1 MLGRINFFATPYKDV
16 AYPSEEVTTMLLDTF
31 LDTVYVPLKL
41 RGRSPESVR
50 LLRHAIRQFSLFLGR
65 PATLDD
71 FDDLTVS
78 RFLAARSVKL
88 SPNSVAR
95 ERSGLLA
102 LWNLAQARALVRLR
116 PLVAP
121 ELIPDRTPRAFTAD
135 ELGRLWESCGQVRG
149 YVGPVVAGIWFKALL
164 GVLFYSGERIT
175 AVLRV
180 GRDRWQRP
188 WLSIPAEARK
198 GSRKPATYQLPDDV
212 ADLVDQVA
220 AHDQQQLFFWPAC
233 DTALR
238 TRWKRITKRAGLGDG
253 PEVQFHALRRS
264 FASHLDAGG
273 GNAREALQ
281 HSSEKVTRRYLDPRI
296 TQAGRPAPW
305 QLLPRIWP
313 RPANGPSDAGAA

>member
-1 MLGRINFFATPYKDV
+1 
-16 AYPSEEVTTMLLDTF
+16 MLLDTF

-50 LLRHAIRQFSLFLGR
+50 LLRHAINQFSKHLGR
-65 PATLDD
+65 PAVLED
-71 FDDLTVS
+71 FDDLAVS
-78 RFLAARSVKL
+78 QFLAARSAKL

-102 LWNLAQARALVRLR
+102 LWNLAQARGLVRLR

-121 ELIPDRTPRAFTAD
+121 ELIPERTPRAFTEA
-135 ELGRLWESCGQVRG
+135 ELGRLWASCGQVRG
-149 YVGPVVAGIWFKALL
+149 YVGPIPAGIWFQALL

-180 GRDRWQRP
+180 EKTGWGRP
-188 WLSIPAEARK
+188 WLAVPAEARK
-198 GSRKPATYQLPDDV
+198 GSRKPATYALPDHV
-212 ADLVDQVA
+212 ADLVDQVSR
-220 AHDQQQLFFWPAC
+220 HDGPGLFLWPAT

-238 TRWKRITKRAGLGDG
+238 ERWKVITRRAGLGDG

-264 FASHLDAGG
+264 FASWLAAAGG
-273 GNAREALQ
+273 DPRQALG

-296 TQAGRPAPW
+296 TEAGRPAPW

-313 RPANGPSDAGAA
+313 GDLEPPVDAGAA

>member
-1 MLGRINFFATPYKDV
+1 
-16 AYPSEEVTTMLLDTF
+16 MLLTTF

-50 LLRHAIRQFSLFLGR
+50 LLRHAIRQFSLHLGR
-65 PATLDD
+65 DATLRD

-78 RFLAARSVKL
+78 QFLTARASKL

-121 ELIPDRTPRAFTAD
+121 ELIPEQTPRAFTAD
-135 ELGRLWESCGQVRG
+135 ELSRLWASCGQVRG
-149 YVGPVVAGIWFKALL
+149 YVGPIPAPVWFQALL
-164 GVLFYSGERIT
+164 GVLFYTGERIT
-175 AVLRV
+175 ALLRAEKAN
-180 GRDRWQRP
+180 WSRP
-188 WLSIPAEARK
+188 WLAIPAEARK
-198 GSRKPATYQLPDDV
+198 GSRKPATYALPDHV
-212 ADLVDQVA
+212 ADLVDQVSK
-220 AHDQQQLFFWPAC
+220 HDQPVLFFWPAC

-238 TRWKRITKRAGLGDG
+238 ERWKVITRRAGLGDG

-264 FASHLDAGG
+264 FASHLSAAG

-296 TQAGRPAPW
+296 TQAGQPAPW

-313 RPANGPSDAGAA
+313 GDLEPPPGAVDAGAA

>member
-1 MLGRINFFATPYKDV
+1 
-16 AYPSEEVTTMLLDTF
+16 MLLDTF

-50 LLRHAIRQFSLFLGR
+50 LLRHAINQFSLHLGR
-65 PATLDD
+65 PAVLDD

-78 RFLAARSVKL
+78 QFLAARAARL

-102 LWNLAQARALVRLR
+102 VWNLAQARGLVRLR

-121 ELIPDRTPRAFTAD
+121 ELIPERTPRAFTEA
-135 ELGRLWESCGQVRG
+135 ELGRLWASCGQVRG
-149 YVGPVVAGIWFKALL
+149 YVGPVKAGVWFQALL

-180 GRDRWQRP
+180 QKTGWSRP
-188 WLSIPAEARK
+188 WLAVPAEARK
-198 GSRKPATYQLPDDV
+198 GSRKPATYALPDHV
-212 ADLVDQVA
+212 ADLVDQVSR
-220 AHDQQQLFFWPAC
+220 HDEPVLFFWPAS

-238 TRWKRITKRAGLGDG
+238 ERWKVITRRAGLGDG

-264 FASHLDAGG
+264 FASWLAAAGG
-273 GNAREALQ
+273 DARAALG

-296 TQAGRPAPW
+296 TEAGRPAPW

-313 RPANGPSDAGAA
+313 GDLEPPVDAGAA

>member
-1 MLGRINFFATPYKDV
+1 
-16 AYPSEEVTTMLLDTF
+16 MLLTTF

-50 LLRHAIRQFSLFLGR
+50 LLRHAIRQFSLHLGR
-65 PATLDD
+65 DATLED

-78 RFLAARSVKL
+78 QFLAVRAARL

-102 LWNLAQARALVRLR
+102 LWNLAQARGLVRLR

-121 ELIPDRTPRAFTAD
+121 ELIPERTPRAFTAD
-135 ELGRLWESCGQVRG
+135 ELGRLWTSCGQVRG
-149 YVGPVVAGIWFKALL
+149 YVGPVRASVWFQALL

-180 GRDRWQRP
+180 QKTGWSRP
-188 WLSIPAEARK
+188 WLAVPAEARK
-198 GSRKPATYQLPDDV
+198 GSRKPATYPLPDHV
-212 ADLVDQVA
+212 ADLVDQVSK
-220 AHDQQQLFFWPAC
+220 HDEPVLFYWPAS

-238 TRWKRITKRAGLGDG
+238 ERWRVITRRAGLGDG

-264 FASHLDAGG
+264 FASHLSAAGG
-273 GNAREALQ
+273 DAREALQ

-296 TQAGRPAPW
+296 TQAGQPAPW

-313 RPANGPSDAGAA
+313 GDLEPPPGAAGAA

>member
-1 MLGRINFFATPYKDV
+1 MM
-16 AYPSEEVTTMLLDTF
+16 SLDTF

-50 LLRHAIRQFSLFLGR
+50 LLRHAIRQFSLHLER

-71 FDDLTVS
+71 FDDLVVS
-78 RFLAARSVKL
+78 RFLAARAARL

-121 ELIPDRTPRAFTAD
+121 ELIPEKTPRAFTAD
-135 ELGRLWESCGQVRG
+135 ELARLWASCGVVRG
-149 YVGPVVAGIWFKALL
+149 WVGPIPARVWFQALL

-180 GRDRWQRP
+180 ERSGWSRP
-188 WLSIPAEARK
+188 WLAVPATARK
-198 GSRKPATYQLPDDV
+198 GSRKPAAYQLPDHV
-212 ADLVDQVA
+212 ADLVDQVSR
-220 AHDQQQLFFWPAC
+220 HDQPALFFWPAS

-238 TRWKRITKRAGLGDG
+238 ERWKVITRRAGLGEG

-264 FASHLDAGG
+264 FASHLTAAGG
-273 GNAREALQ
+273 SAREALQ

-296 TQAGRPAPW
+296 TQAGQPAPW

-313 RPANGPSDAGAA
+313 GDIEPPPGAAGAA

>member
-1 MLGRINFFATPYKDV
+1 
-16 AYPSEEVTTMLLDTF
+16 MLLETF

-50 LLRHAIRQFSLFLGR
+50 LLRHAIRQFSRHLGR
-65 PATLDD
+65 PAALDD
-71 FDDLTVS
+71 FDDLVVS
-78 RFLAARSVKL
+78 QFLAARAARL

-102 LWNLAQARALVRLR
+102 LWNLAQARGLIRLR

-121 ELIPDRTPRAFTAD
+121 ELIPEQTPRAFTAD
-135 ELGRLWESCGQVRG
+135 ELARLWTSCGQVRG
-149 YVGPVVAGIWFKALL
+149 YVGPVRAGIWFEALL

-180 GRDRWQRP
+180 QKANWTRP
-188 WLSIPAEARK
+188 WLAVPAEARK
-198 GSRKPATYQLPDDV
+198 GSRKPATYQLPEHV
-212 ADLVDQVA
+212 ADLVDQVS
-220 AHDQQQLFFWPAC
+220 AHDQPVLFFWPAS

-238 TRWKRITKRAGLGDG
+238 ERWRVITRRAGLGDG

-264 FASHLDAGG
+264 FASHLSAAGG
-273 GNAREALQ
+273 DAREALQ
-281 HSSEKVTRRYLDPRI
+281 HSSEKVTKRYLDPRI
-296 TQAGRPAPW
+296 TQAGQPAPW

-313 RPANGPSDAGAA
+313 GDLEPPPGAVDAGAA

>member
-1 MLGRINFFATPYKDV
+1 
-16 AYPSEEVTTMLLDTF
+16 MLLTTF
-31 LDTVYVPLKL
+31 LNSVYVPLKL

-50 LLRHAIRQFSLFLGR
+50 LLRHAIRQFSLHLGR
-65 PATLDD
+65 DATLED

-78 RFLAARSVKL
+78 QFLAVRASKL

-102 LWNLAQARALVRLR
+102 LWNLAQARGLLRLR

-121 ELIPDRTPRAFTAD
+121 ELIPEQTPRAFTAD
-135 ELGRLWESCGQVRG
+135 ELGRLWTSCGQVRG
-149 YVGPVVAGIWFKALL
+149 WVGPVPAPVWFQALL

-180 GRDRWQRP
+180 EKEAWQRP
-188 WLSIPAEARK
+188 WLAVPAEARK
-198 GSRKPATYQLPDDV
+198 GSRKPATYQLPDHV
-212 ADLVDQVA
+212 ADLIDQVSR
-220 AHDQQQLFFWPAC
+220 HDQPQLFFWPAS

-238 TRWKRITKRAGLGDG
+238 ERWKVITRRAGLGDG

-264 FASHLDAGG
+264 FASHVQAAGG
-273 GNAREALQ
+273 SARDALG

-296 TQAGRPAPW
+296 TQAGQPAPW
-305 QLLPRIWP
+305 QLLPRIWVADE
-313 RPANGPSDAGAA
+313 PAA

>member
-1 MLGRINFFATPYKDV
+1 
-16 AYPSEEVTTMLLDTF
+16 MLLTTF

-50 LLRHAIRQFSLFLGR
+50 LLRHAIRQFSLHLGR
-65 PATLDD
+65 DATLED

-78 RFLAARSVKL
+78 QFLAVRAAKL

-102 LWNLAQARALVRLR
+102 LWNLAQARGLLRLR

-121 ELIPDRTPRAFTAD
+121 ELIPEQTPRAFTAD
-135 ELGRLWESCGQVRG
+135 ELGRLWTSCGQVRG
-149 YVGPVVAGIWFKALL
+149 WVGPVPAPVWFQALL

-180 GRDRWQRP
+180 EKAGWQRP
-188 WLSIPAEARK
+188 WLAVPAEARK
-198 GSRKPATYQLPDDV
+198 GSRKPATYQLPDHV
-212 ADLVDQVA
+212 ADLVDQVSR
-220 AHDQQQLFFWPAC
+220 HDQPEIFFWPAS

-238 TRWKRITKRAGLGDG
+238 ARWKVITRRAGIGDG

-264 FASHLDAGG
+264 FASHVQAAGG
-273 GNAREALQ
+273 SARDALG

-296 TQAGRPAPW
+296 TQAGQPAPW
-305 QLLPRIWP
+305 QLLPRIWVADE
-313 RPANGPSDAGAA
+313 PAA

>member
-1 MLGRINFFATPYKDV
+1 MELT
-16 AYPSEEVTTMLLDTF
+16 TF

-50 LLRHAIRQFSLFLGR
+50 LLRHAINQFGKYLGR
-65 PATLDD
+65 NATLDD

-78 RFLAARSVKL
+78 QFLTARAGRL

-102 LWNLAQARALVRLR
+102 LWNLAQARGLVRLR

-121 ELIPDRTPRAFTAD
+121 ELIPDKTPRAFTSD
-135 ELGRLWESCGQVRG
+135 ELARLWISCGQVRR
-149 YVGPVVAGIWFKALL
+149 YVGPVKASVWFQALL

-175 AVLRV
+175 AILRV
-180 GRDRWQRP
+180 GRDRWHRP
-188 WLSIPAEARK
+188 WLSVPAEARK
-198 GSRKPATYQLPDDV
+198 GSRKPATYQLPDHV

-220 AHDQQQLFFWPAC
+220 NHDQPQLFYWPASHN
-233 DTALR
+233 ALR
-238 TRWKRITKRAGLGDG
+238 ERWKTITRRAGLGDG
-253 PEVQFHALRRS
+253 TDVQFHALRRS
-264 FASHLDAGG
+264 FASHLSAAGG
-273 GNAREALQ
+273 DAREALQ

-296 TQAGRPAPW
+296 TQAGQPAPW

-313 RPANGPSDAGAA
+313 GDEQPPAGAA

>member
-1 MLGRINFFATPYKDV
+1 
-16 AYPSEEVTTMLLDTF
+16 MLLSTF

-50 LLRHAIRQFSLFLGR
+50 LLRHAINQFSKHLGR
-65 PATLDD
+65 DATLDD
-71 FDDLTVS
+71 CDDLTVS
-78 RFLAARSVKL
+78 QFLAGRAARL

-102 LWNLAQARALVRLR
+102 LWNLAQARGLLRLR

-121 ELIPDRTPRAFTAD
+121 ELIPEATPRAFTAD
-135 ELGRLWESCGQVRG
+135 ELARLWTSCGQVRG
-149 YVGPVVAGIWFKALL
+149 YVGPILARVWFQALL

-180 GRDRWQRP
+180 EKTAWSRP
-188 WLSIPAEARK
+188 WLAVPAEARK
-198 GSRKPATYQLPDDV
+198 GSRKPATYALPDHV
-212 ADLVDQVA
+212 ADLIDQVSK
-220 AHDQQQLFFWPAC
+220 HDQPTLFFWPAS

-238 TRWKRITKRAGLGDG
+238 ERWKVITRRAGLGDG

-264 FASHLDAGG
+264 FASHLSAAG
-273 GNAREALQ
+273 GNAREALG

-296 TQAGRPAPW
+296 TEAGRPAPW

-313 RPANGPSDAGAA
+313 GDLEGPVDAGAA

>member
-1 MLGRINFFATPYKDV
+1 MTLTQ
-16 AYPSEEVTTMLLDTF
+16 F

-50 LLRHAIRQFSLFLGR
+50 LLRHAINQFSRHLGR
-65 PATLDD
+65 PAVLED
-71 FDDLTVS
+71 FDDLAVS
-78 RFLAARSVKL
+78 QFLAVRAARL

-102 LWNLAQARALVRLR
+102 LWNLAQARGLVRLR

-121 ELIPDRTPRAFTAD
+121 ELIPEQTPRAFTAA
-135 ELGRLWESCGQVRG
+135 ELSRLWASCGQVRG
-149 YVGPVVAGIWFKALL
+149 YVGPVRAGVWFQALL

-180 GRDRWQRP
+180 EKAGWSRP
-188 WLSIPAEARK
+188 WLSVPAEARK
-198 GSRKPATYQLPDDV
+198 GSRKPATYALPDHV
-212 ADLVDQVA
+212 ADLVDQVSR
-220 AHDQQQLFFWPAC
+220 HDEPGLFLWPAS

-238 TRWKRITKRAGLGDG
+238 ERWKVITRRAGLGDG

-264 FASHLDAGG
+264 FASHLSAAGG
-273 GNAREALQ
+273 DAREALG

-296 TQAGRPAPW
+296 TDAGRPAPW
-305 QLLPRIWP
+305 QLLPRIWSP
-313 RPANGPSDAGAA
+313 PDEPAA

>member
-1 MLGRINFFATPYKDV
+1 MF
-16 AYPSEEVTTMLLDTF
+16 LDQF

-50 LLRHAIRQFSLFLGR
+50 LLRHAIRQFSIHLGR
-65 PATLDD
+65 PAVLEDLDD
-71 FDDLTVS
+71 LAVS
-78 RFLAARSVKL
+78 QFLAARAASL

-102 LWNLAQARALVRLR
+102 LWNLAQARGLVRLR

-121 ELIPDRTPRAFTAD
+121 ELIPERTPRAFTAA
-135 ELGRLWESCGQVRG
+135 ELGVLWTSCGQVRG
-149 YVGPVVAGIWFKALL
+149 YVGPVKAGVWFQALL

-180 GRDRWQRP
+180 GKSHWGRP
-188 WLSIPAEARK
+188 WLAVPAEARK
-198 GSRKPATYQLPDDV
+198 GSRKPATYALPDHV
-212 ADLVDQVA
+212 ADLVDQVSR
-220 AHDQQQLFFWPAC
+220 HDGPGLFFWPAS

-238 TRWKRITKRAGLGDG
+238 ERWKVITRRAGLGDG

-264 FASHLDAGG
+264 FASHLSAAGG
-273 GNAREALQ
+273 DPRAALG

-296 TQAGRPAPW
+296 TDSGRPAPW
-305 QLLPRIWP
+305 QLLPRIWSP
-313 RPANGPSDAGAA
+313 PGEPAA

>member
-1 MLGRINFFATPYKDV
+1 
-16 AYPSEEVTTMLLDTF
+16 MLLTTF

-50 LLRHAIRQFSLFLGR
+50 LLRHAIRQFSLHLGR
-65 PATLDD
+65 DATLED

-78 RFLAARSVKL
+78 QFLAARAAKL

-102 LWNLAQARALVRLR
+102 LWNLAQARGLLRLR

-121 ELIPDRTPRAFTAD
+121 ELIPEQTPRAFTAD
-135 ELGRLWESCGQVRG
+135 ELGRLWTSCGQVRG
-149 YVGPVVAGIWFKALL
+149 WVGPVPAPVWFQALL

-180 GRDRWQRP
+180 EKDGWQRP
-188 WLSIPAEARK
+188 WLAVPAEARK
-198 GSRKPATYQLPDDV
+198 GSRKPATYQLPDHV
-212 ADLVDQVA
+212 ADLVDQVSR
-220 AHDQQQLFFWPAC
+220 HDQPQLFFWPAS

-238 TRWKRITKRAGLGDG
+238 ERWKVITRRAGLGDG

-264 FASHLDAGG
+264 FASHVQAAGG
-273 GNAREALQ
+273 SARDALG

-296 TQAGRPAPW
+296 TQAGQPAPW

-313 RPANGPSDAGAA
+313 GAEPESPAA

>member
-1 MLGRINFFATPYKDV
+1 
-16 AYPSEEVTTMLLDTF
+16 MLLSTF
-31 LDTVYVPLKL
+31 LDSVYVPLKL

-50 LLRHAIRQFSLFLGR
+50 LLRHAIRQFSLHLGR
-65 PATLDD
+65 DATLED

-78 RFLAARSVKL
+78 QFLAARAARL

-102 LWNLAQARALVRLR
+102 MWNLAQARGLVRLR

-121 ELIPDRTPRAFTAD
+121 ELIPERTPRAFTAE
-135 ELGRLWESCGQVRG
+135 ELGRLWTSCGQVRG
-149 YVGPVVAGIWFKALL
+149 YVGPVRAGVWFQALL

-175 AVLRV
+175 AVMRV
-180 GRDRWQRP
+180 QKTGWSRP
-188 WLSIPAEARK
+188 WLAVPAEARK
-198 GSRKPATYQLPDDV
+198 GSRKPATYAMPDHV
-212 ADLVDQVA
+212 ANLVDQVSQ
-220 AHDQQQLFFWPAC
+220 HDAQSLFYWPAS

-238 TRWKRITKRAGLGDG
+238 ERWKVITRRAGLGDG

-264 FASHLDAGG
+264 FASHLSAAGG
-273 GNAREALQ
+273 DAREALG

-296 TQAGRPAPW
+296 TQAGQPAPW

-313 RPANGPSDAGAA
+313 GDLEPPPGAAGAA

>member
-1 MLGRINFFATPYKDV
+1 
-16 AYPSEEVTTMLLDTF
+16 MLLTTF

-50 LLRHAIRQFSLFLGR
+50 LLRHAIRQFSIHLGR
-65 PATLDD
+65 DATLED

-78 RFLAARSVKL
+78 QFLAARAAKL

-102 LWNLAQARALVRLR
+102 LWNLAQARGLLRLR

-121 ELIPDRTPRAFTAD
+121 ELIPEQTPRAFTAD
-135 ELGRLWESCGQVRG
+135 ELGRLWTSCGQVRG
-149 YVGPVVAGIWFKALL
+149 WVGPVPAPVWFQALL

-180 GRDRWQRP
+180 EKEAWQRP
-188 WLSIPAEARK
+188 WLAVPAEARK
-198 GSRKPATYQLPDDV
+198 GSRKPATYQLPDHV
-212 ADLVDQVA
+212 ADLIDQVSR
-220 AHDQQQLFFWPAC
+220 HDQPQLFFWPAS

-238 TRWKRITKRAGLGDG
+238 ERWKVITRRAGLGDG

-264 FASHLDAGG
+264 FASHVQAAGG
-273 GNAREALQ
+273 SARDALG

-296 TQAGRPAPW
+296 TQAGQPAPW

-313 RPANGPSDAGAA
+313 GAEPESPAA

>member
-1 MLGRINFFATPYKDV
+1 
-16 AYPSEEVTTMLLDTF
+16 MLLSTF

-41 RGRSPESVR
+41 RGRSAESVR
-50 LLRHAIRQFSLFLGR
+50 LLRHAINQFSKHLHR
-65 PATLDD
+65 DATLDD
-71 FDDLTVS
+71 FDDLKVS
-78 RFLAARSVKL
+78 QFLAARAARL

-102 LWNLAQARALVRLR
+102 LWNLAQARGLLRLR

-121 ELIPDRTPRAFTAD
+121 ELIPEATPRAFTAD
-135 ELGRLWESCGQVRG
+135 ELGRLWASCGQVRG
-149 YVGPVVAGIWFKALL
+149 YVGPVPARVWFQALL

-180 GRDRWQRP
+180 DKTAWSRP
-188 WLSIPAEARK
+188 WLAVPAEARK
-198 GSRKPATYQLPDDV
+198 GSRKPATYALPDHV
-212 ADLVDQVA
+212 ADLIDQVSK
-220 AHDQQQLFFWPAC
+220 HDQPTLFFWPAS

-238 TRWKRITKRAGLGDG
+238 ERWKVITRRAGLGDG

-264 FASHLDAGG
+264 FASHLSAAG
-273 GNAREALQ
+273 GNAREALG

-296 TQAGRPAPW
+296 TEAGRPAPW

-313 RPANGPSDAGAA
+313 GDLEGPVDAGAA